1 MSFYQEKCLSQKPS
15 GRYISLEELQD
26 DQPQITPLVGKIVS
40 PLGAQ
45 VLVPVVLIEVV
56 DVPIRRSSRQ
66 SKAPRRDPI
75 EGYIVHKN
83 HEVLILDKEEP
94 TIYKAA
100 MKSSNFELWLGAMK
114 SKIESMYDNQVWNL
128 VDLPKGA
135 RSIECK

>member
-1 MSFYQEKCLSQKPS
+1 MNIDLIRSSLWVTPKKPRDITSTILVSIKCLWLTKVSFYQEKCLSQKPS

-75 EGYIVHKN
+75 EGYIVHESHK
-83 HEVLILDKEEP
+83 VLISDKEEP
-94 TIYKAA
+94 TT
-100 MKSSNFELWLGAMK
+100 
-114 SKIESMYDNQVWNL
+114 
-128 VDLPKGA
+128 
-135 RSIECK
+135 